1 MEIKLSTL
9 AGTIVAVAVLSVAAT
24 KYYFPNI
31 ESKTEFVE
39 KEVVKTDIVT
49 VTKEV
54 VRPDGTK
61 EVITTT
67 TDKSVS
73 KSDTRNTEL
82 KMDVKSN
89 LLVTA
94 GVLSNFKDKPE
105 YMLGVSKRVLGPAF
119 VGATYQTNNTYGLT
133 VTVEF

>member
-1 MEIKLSTL
+1 MEIKLTTL
-9 AGTIVAVAVLSVAAT
+9 AGIVAVTAVLAVAGT

-31 ESKTEFVE
+31 ESKTEVVE
-39 KEVVKTDIVT
+39 KEIVRTDVVTI
-49 VTKEV
+49 TKEV

-82 KMDVKSN
+82 KLDVKSN

-94 GVLSNFKDKPE
+94 GVLSNFRDKPE